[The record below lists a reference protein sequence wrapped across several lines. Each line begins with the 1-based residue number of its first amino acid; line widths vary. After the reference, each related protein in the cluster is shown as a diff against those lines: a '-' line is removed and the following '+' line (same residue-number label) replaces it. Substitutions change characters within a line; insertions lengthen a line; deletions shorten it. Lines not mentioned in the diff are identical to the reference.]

1 MINIISGFFCSIC
14 LTYISTEQ
22 IDYILQ
28 MISFYLIKFSQD
40 SIILMYLRN
49 DLFVYS
55 IMSKWI
61 LYPIMILLHIGI
73 GLCFRWYLKE
83 KFGRITNDVSVRI

>member
-1 MINIISGFFCSIC
+1 M
-14 LTYISTEQ
+14 
-22 IDYILQ
+22 
-28 MISFYLIKFSQD
+28 
-40 SIILMYLRN
+40 ILMYIRN

-61 LYPIMILLHIGI
+61 LYPAMILLHIGM

-83 KFGRITNDVSVRI
+83 KFGRITNDVSV